1 MFKLYSWYPFNDVN
15 ILCGCKDIIIT
26 RVVLRPHIW
35 LVSIHMYTFIF
46 KASPNAARFPANTW
60 IHCVTP
66 KRVEGI
72 CIWIPAEVLNQG
84 QVTLR
89 KYTCVCI
96 YCSANM
102 RSIHVP
108 MLTLPSSVGCAYTTH
123 VTLIAQRRVVA
134 SVCVD
139 SVCRNEGMFNDLCAL
154 VY

>member
-1 MFKLYSWYPFNDVN
+1 MDAKIIGCNNYYSRSFKTAHLTGKHTHV
-15 ILCGCKDIIIT
+15 
-26 RVVLRPHIW
+26 
-35 LVSIHMYTFIF
+35 YTVIF
-46 KASPNAARFPANTW
+46 KAPPNAARFPANIW

-66 KRVEGI
+66 ERVEG
-72 CIWIPAEVLNQG
+72 IWIPAEVLNQG

-108 MLTLPSSVGCAYTTH
+108 TLTLPSSEGCAYTTH